1 MRPQPSS
8 APEPATG
15 SQIYRLADVMD
26 RLRGPDGCPWD
37 ARQDHSSLIQYLLE
51 EAYEVADAIETDD
64 RAALR
69 EELGDVLLQVVF
81 HAAIAREEPDPFDLD
96 DVASDVADKL
106 IRRHPHVFD
115 ETDDAGPRLT
125 ADQSYARWDRIKAR
139 EKSRTSVLDG
149 IPTSQGAL
157 ARTHKVVG
165 RARRGGLDIAAL
177 AAPLVPATEVP
188 ATEASD
194 DEEQPADIGGRLLAI
209 ILDAETRGIDAEG
222 ALRATMRALETAI
235 RADEESRA
243 QVRGSTHTPQPP
255 DRSAVTGNP
264 STRR

>member
-1 MRPQPSS
+1 MSPQPSP
-8 APEPATG
+8 AQEPATG
-15 SQIYRLADVMD
+15 SQIYRLAAVMD

-37 ARQDHSSLIQYLLE
+37 ARQDHASLVQYLLE

-64 RAALR
+64 RVALR

-81 HAAIAREEPDPFDLD
+81 HAAIARAEPQPFDLD

-115 ETDDAGPRLT
+115 ETDDAGPHLT
-125 ADQSYARWDRIKAR
+125 AEQSYARWDRIKAH
-139 EKSRTSVLDG
+139 EKARTSVLDG
-149 IPTSQGAL
+149 IPTTQGAL

-165 RARRGGLDIAAL
+165 RARRGGLDVAAL
-177 AAPLVPATEVP
+177 AAPLVPSADEP
-188 ATEASD
+188 EASS
-194 DEEQPADIGGRLLAI
+194 AIGGRLLAV

-222 ALRATMRALETAI
+222 ALRGTMRALEEAI
-235 RADEESRA
+235 RAEEDRA
-243 QVRGSTHTPQPP
+243 TARGSAHTPGAP
-255 DRSAVTGNP
+255 DRPAATGTH